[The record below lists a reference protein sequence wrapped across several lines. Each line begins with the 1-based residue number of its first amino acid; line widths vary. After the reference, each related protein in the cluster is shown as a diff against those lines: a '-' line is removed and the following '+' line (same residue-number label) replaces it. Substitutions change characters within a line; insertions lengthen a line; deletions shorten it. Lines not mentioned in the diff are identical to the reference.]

1 MLIFFLTWRIRDDF
15 KLAMYVERIPNR
27 NSPPA
32 ILLRESYRDGD
43 KIKKRT
49 LANLSDWPAAKI
61 EALRRVLRDEA
72 VAPTDQQA
80 LSVLRSLPHG
90 HVAAA
95 LGTLRKLGLDRLLSQ
110 GGRQPHR
117 EVALCIAMTVARL
130 IDPASKLATARGL
143 DDETAT
149 CSLGQVL
156 DLGAVD
162 EQELY
167 EALDWLVGQQERIE
181 QALARR
187 HLQNGTLVLYDV
199 TSTYFEGRT
208 CPLAKLGY
216 GRDGKR
222 GKLQIVIG
230 LLCTAEGCPVAV
242 EVFEGNVGDPSTVP
256 NQVDKLKQ
264 RFRLE
269 RVVLIGDRGMITEAR
284 IEETVKPAGLNFI
297 TALRAPAIRSLAE
310 AGTIQL
316 SLFDQ
321 RDLAEITSPDYPGER
336 LVACRNPLL
345 ADERAR
351 KRRDLLDATERELLH
366 IQTRVRRQK
375 RSLRG
380 KDKIALAVGAVVN
393 HYKMA
398 KHFDVTITDKD
409 LTFERKTEQIDAE
422 ALLDGIY
429 VLRTDLEP
437 KTLDATSTVR
447 AYKDLANVERA
458 FRSLKTVDLE
468 VRPIHH
474 RRADRV
480 RAHVLLCMLAYH
492 LEWHMR
498 RALRP
503 ILFDDHDKA
512 AAHAA
517 RSSIVAKA
525 ERSDAADRK
534 AATKRTH
541 DGLPVHSFRSLL
553 ADLATVTRNT
563 MAMVQSPHAT
573 FVLYPKLTPVQDRAF
588 QLLGVNQIVASNP
601 IAVSPICESDQMLLS
616 LRWGNSA

>member
-1 MLIFFLTWRIRDDF
+1 
-15 KLAMYVERIPNR
+15 MYVERIPNR

-32 ILLRESYRDGD
+32 ILLRESYRNGD

-72 VAPTDQQA
+72 VAPTNEQA

-130 IDPASKLATARGL
+130 IDPASKLATARVL

-149 CSLGQVL
+149 CSLGQVIE
-156 DLGAVD
+156 LGAVD
-162 EQELY
+162 EQQLY
-167 EALDWLVGQQERIE
+167 EALDWLVGQQRRIE

-230 LLCTAEGCPVAV
+230 LLCTAEGCPVAI

-256 NQVDKLKQ
+256 NQVNKLKQ

-284 IEETVKPAGLNFI
+284 IEQTVKPAGLNFI

-366 IQTRVRRQK
+366 IQARVRRQK

-398 KHFDVTITDKD
+398 KHFDVTITDTD
-409 LTFERKTEQIDAE
+409 LSFERKTEQIDAE

-429 VLRTDLEP
+429 VLRTDLGS

-498 RALRP
+498 RALKP

-512 AAHAA
+512 AAEAA
-517 RSSIVAKA
+517 RASIVAKA
-525 ERSDAADRK
+525 ERSDTAERK

-563 MAMVQSPHAT
+563 MAMAQSPQAT
-573 FVLYPKLTPVQDRAF
+573 FVLYPKLTSAQDRAF
-588 QLLGVNQIVASNP
+588 QLLGVPVK
-601 IAVSPICESDQMLLS
+601 L
-616 LRWGNSA
+616 

>member
-1 MLIFFLTWRIRDDF
+1 
-15 KLAMYVERIPNR
+15 MYVERIPNR

-43 KIKKRT
+43 KVKKRT
-49 LANLSDWPAAKI
+49 LANLSDWPSAKI

-117 EVALCIAMTVARL
+117 EVALCIAMAVARL

-149 CSLGQVL
+149 CSLGQEIE
-156 DLGAVD
+156 LGAVD

-167 EALDWLVGQQERIE
+167 EALDWLVGQQGRIE
-181 QALARR
+181 Q
-187 HLQNGTLVLYDV
+187 
-199 TSTYFEGRT
+199 
-208 CPLAKLGY
+208 
-216 GRDGKR
+216 
-222 GKLQIVIG
+222 
-230 LLCTAEGCPVAV
+230 
-242 EVFEGNVGDPSTVP
+242 
-256 NQVDKLKQ
+256 
-264 RFRLE
+264 
-269 RVVLIGDRGMITEAR
+269 
-284 IEETVKPAGLNFI
+284 TVKPAGLNFI
-297 TALRAPAIRSLAE
+297 TALRAPTIRSLAE

-321 RDLAEITSPDYPGER
+321 RDLAEIASPDYPGER

-351 KRRDLLDATERELLH
+351 KRRELLDATEQELLH
-366 IQTRVRRQK
+366 IQSRVRRAK
-375 RSLRG
+375 KPLRG
-380 KDKIALAVGAVVN
+380 KDKIALAVGAVIN

-398 KHFDVTITDKD
+398 KHFTVTITDTD
-409 LTFERKTEQIDAE
+409 LSFERKTEQINAE

-437 KTLDATSTVR
+437 KALDTTSTVR
-447 AYKDLANVERA
+447 AYKDLAHVERA
-458 FRSLKTVDLE
+458 FRSLKTVDLQ

-480 RAHVLLCMLAYH
+480 RAHVLICMLAYH

-498 RALRP
+498 RALKP
-503 ILFDDHDKA
+503 ILFDDHAKA
-512 AAHAA
+512 AAEAT
-517 RSSIVAKA
+517 RTSIVAKA
-525 ERSDAADRK
+525 KRSDTADRK

-541 DGLPVHSFRSLL
+541 DGLPVHSFRSLI

-563 MAMVQSPHAT
+563 MAMAHSPDAT
-573 FVLYPKLTPVQDRAF
+573 FVLYPKLTPAQDRAF
-588 QLLGVNQIVASNP
+588 QLL
-601 IAVSPICESDQMLLS
+601 AVPVKL
-616 LRWGNSA
+616 

>member
-1 MLIFFLTWRIRDDF
+1 
-15 KLAMYVERIPNR
+15 MYVERIPNR

-43 KIKKRT
+43 KFKKRT

-61 EALRRVLRDEA
+61 EALRRVLHDEA

-80 LSVLRSLPHG
+80 LTLLRSLPHG

-95 LGTLRKLGLDRLLSQ
+95 LGTLRKLGLVRVLSQ

-117 EVALCIAMTVARL
+117 EVTLCIAMIVARL

-143 DDETAT
+143 DDETAI

-156 DLGAVD
+156 ELGAVD

-167 EALDWLVGQQERIE
+167 ETLDWLMGQQERIE
-181 QALARR
+181 QSLARR

-216 GRDGKR
+216 NRDGKR

-242 EVFEGNVGDPSTVP
+242 EVFEGNVGDPSTLAS
-256 NQVDKLKQ
+256 QISKLKQ
-264 RFRLE
+264 RFGIE
-269 RVVLIGDRGMITEAR
+269 RVVLIGDRGLITEAR
-284 IEETVKPAGLNFI
+284 IEETVKPAGLNFV

-310 AGTIQL
+310 ASSIQL

-321 RDLAEITSPDYPGER
+321 RDLAEISSPDYPSER
-336 LVACRNPLL
+336 LIVCRNPLL
-345 ADERAR
+345 ADERTR
-351 KRRDLLDATERELLH
+351 KRSELLAATEKDLLR
-366 IQTRVRRQK
+366 IQTRVLRAK
-375 RSLRG
+375 KPLRG
-380 KDKIALAVGAVVN
+380 KDKIALAVGAVIN
-393 HYKMA
+393 HYKVA
-398 KHFDVTITDKD
+398 KHFVVTITDDD
-409 LTFERKTEQIDAE
+409 LTFERKAEQIDAE
-422 ALLDGIY
+422 AALDGIY
-429 VLRTDLEP
+429 VLRTDLKPEV
-437 KTLDATSTVR
+437 LDTTATVR
-447 AYKDLANVERA
+447 AYKGLASVERA
-458 FRSLKTVDLE
+458 FRSLKTIDLE

-474 RRADRV
+474 RRAHRV
-480 RAHVLLCMLAYH
+480 RAHVLLCMLAYYV
-492 LEWHMR
+492 EWHMR
-498 RALRP
+498 QALKP

-512 AAHAA
+512 AAEAA
-517 RSSIVAKA
+517 RASIVAKA
-525 ERSDAADRK
+525 ERSNAADRK

-563 MAMVQSPHAT
+563 MAMEQNRDAT
-573 FVLYPKLTPVQDRAF
+573 FVLFPNLTPAQDRAF
-588 QLLGVNQIVASNP
+588 QLLGVPAK
-601 IAVSPICESDQMLLS
+601 L
-616 LRWGNSA
+616 

>member
-1 MLIFFLTWRIRDDF
+1 
-15 KLAMYVERIPNR
+15 MYVERIPNR

-43 KIKKRT
+43 KVKKRT
-49 LANLSDWPAAKI
+49 LANLSDWTAAKI

-80 LSVLRSLPHG
+80 LSILRSLPHG
-90 HVAAA
+90 HVAVA

-110 GGRQPHR
+110 GGRQPRR
-117 EVALCIAMTVARL
+117 EVALCIAMIVARL

-156 DLGAVD
+156 ELGAVD

-167 EALDWLVGQQERIE
+167 ATLDWLVGQQERIE
-181 QALARR
+181 QVLARR

-242 EVFEGNVGDPSTVP
+242 EVFEGNVGDPSTVQS
-256 NQVDKLKQ
+256 QVDKLKQ

-366 IQTRVRRQK
+366 IQTRVQRAK
-375 RSLRG
+375 KPLRG
-380 KDKIALAVGAVVN
+380 KDKIALAVGAVIN

-398 KHFDVTITDKD
+398 KHFAVTITDDD
-409 LTFERKTEQIDAE
+409 LTFERKTNQIDAE

-429 VLRTDLEP
+429 VLRTDLER
-437 KTLDATSTVR
+437 KTLDATSTVK

-458 FRSLKTVDLE
+458 FRSLKTIDLE

-474 RRADRV
+474 RRAHRV
-480 RAHVLLCMLAYH
+480 RAHVLLCMLAYY

-503 ILFDDHDKA
+503 ILFDDHDKVA
-512 AAHAA
+512 ALAA

-541 DGLPVHSFRSLL
+541 DGLPVQSFRSLL

-563 MAMVQSPHAT
+563 MAMVQSRDAT

-588 QLLGVNQIVASNP
+588 QLLGVNVK
-601 IAVSPICESDQMLLS
+601 L
-616 LRWGNSA
+616 

>member
-1 MLIFFLTWRIRDDF
+1 
-15 KLAMYVERIPNR
+15 MYVERIPNR

-43 KIKKRT
+43 KFKKRT

-61 EALRRVLRDEA
+61 EALRRVLHDEA

-80 LSVLRSLPHG
+80 LTLLRSLPHG

-95 LGTLRKLGLDRLLSQ
+95 LGTLRKLGLVRVLSQ

-117 EVALCIAMTVARL
+117 EVTLCIAMIVARL

-143 DDETAT
+143 DDETAI

-156 DLGAVD
+156 ELGAVD

-167 EALDWLVGQQERIE
+167 ETLDWLMGQQERIE
-181 QALARR
+181 QSLARR

-216 GRDGKR
+216 NRDGKR

-242 EVFEGNVGDPSTVP
+242 EVFEGNVGDPSTLAD
-256 NQVDKLKQ
+256 QISKLKQ

-269 RVVLIGDRGMITEAR
+269 RVVLIGDRGLITEAR
-284 IEETVKPAGLNFI
+284 IEETVKPAGLNFV

-310 AGTIQL
+310 VSSIQL

-321 RDLAEITSPDYPGER
+321 RDLAEIRSPDYPGER
-336 LVACRNPLL
+336 LIVCRNLLL

-351 KRRDLLDATERELLH
+351 KRSELLAATEKDLLR
-366 IQTRVRRQK
+366 IQTRVRRAK
-375 RSLRG
+375 KPLRG
-380 KDKIALAVGAVVN
+380 KDKIALAVGAVIN
-393 HYKMA
+393 HYKVA
-398 KHFDVTITDKD
+398 KHFVVTITDDD
-409 LTFERKTEQIDAE
+409 LTFERKAEQIDAE
-422 ALLDGIY
+422 AALDGIY
-429 VLRTDLEP
+429 VLRTDLKPEV
-437 KTLDATSTVR
+437 LDTTATVR
-447 AYKDLANVERA
+447 AYKGLASVERA
-458 FRSLKTVDLE
+458 FRSLKTIDLE

-474 RRADRV
+474 RRAHRV
-480 RAHVLLCMLAYH
+480 RAHVLLCMLAYYV
-492 LEWHMR
+492 EWHMR
-498 RALRP
+498 QALKP

-512 AAHAA
+512 AAEAA
-517 RSSIVAKA
+517 RASIVAKA
-525 ERSDAADRK
+525 ERSNAANRK

-563 MAMVQSPHAT
+563 MAMEQNRDAT
-573 FVLYPKLTPVQDRAF
+573 FVLFPNLTPAQDRAF
-588 QLLGVNQIVASNP
+588 QLLGVPAK
-601 IAVSPICESDQMLLS
+601 L
-616 LRWGNSA
+616 